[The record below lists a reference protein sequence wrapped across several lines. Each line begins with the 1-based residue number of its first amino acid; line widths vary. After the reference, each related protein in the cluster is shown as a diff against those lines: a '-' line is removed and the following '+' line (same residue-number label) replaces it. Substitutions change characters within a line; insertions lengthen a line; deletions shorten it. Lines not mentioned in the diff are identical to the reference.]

1 MKLIHELWPFIRRF
15 RPHLHRMI
23 LGTLS
28 GALAL
33 VAAVGLLSL
42 SGWFISAAALAGL
55 TPAGTLA
62 FNYFYPS
69 MGVRLFAA
77 VRIIGRYGE
86 RLISHDTTFRILKT
100 LRVWFYESIEPLGPA
115 GLSGYRSGDILN
127 RLVSDIDALDN
138 LYVRLLSPVVSAIL
152 IVISVGVLLGIFDT
166 ALMLA
171 ACTILL
177 IAIVIVPWAASIFA
191 MGVGRDMARTGGKFR
206 AGVIEGIQGLT
217 DLIVFGAVEK
227 HLERLNG
234 VHRQLMS
241 FQKRMS
247 HIRGLSNASIS
258 LLSGAAVW
266 VVLFM
271 GVSLA
276 GSDKMPGEFLACL
289 ALAVWVA
296 FESAV
301 PLVNAFQYLGHSQE
315 AAKRIHEITSIS
327 SSVVFNKTSQGSL
340 DNFDIHIENL
350 RFQYDPAT
358 VPVIDDLCLKIS
370 YGSRIALVG
379 ETGCG
384 KSTLVE
390 LLSRIRDPNLGSIRI
405 GGRNLKG
412 FAEND
417 LRRTITVISQQAHIF
432 NTTIAENL
440 RIARPGASQSDLFH
454 ALDTVKLAD
463 FVRCL
468 PDGLETF
475 VGEGGRGLSGG
486 QARRLALARAVLHN
500 APIWLL
506 DEPTEGLDR
515 ITEKQVFHSL
525 MKCAEKRT
533 VLIITHRLLNFQHLD
548 QIALMEKGRIAAL
561 GSHKNLVKTDSR
573 YRRIVSKMV

>member
-1 MKLIHELWPFIRRF
+1 MKLIPELWPFIRRF
-15 RPHLHRMI
+15 RPHLHRMF
-23 LGTLS
+23 LATLS
-28 GALAL
+28 GAMAL
-33 VAAVGLLSL
+33 VASVGLLSL
-42 SGWFISAAALAGL
+42 SGWFISAAAFAGL
-55 TPAGTLA
+55 TSAGALA

-69 MGVRLFAA
+69 LGVRLFAA
-77 VRIIGRYGE
+77 IRIIARYGE
-86 RLISHDTTFRILKT
+86 RLISHDTTFHILKT
-100 LRVWFYESIEPLGPA
+100 LRVWFYERIEPLGPA
-115 GLSGYRSGDILN
+115 ALSGYRSGDILV

-166 ALMLA
+166 ALTLA

-177 IAIVIVPWAASIFA
+177 TAMVIVPWAASVLA
-191 MGVGRDMARTGGKFR
+191 MGVGRALARTGGMLR
-206 AGVIEGIQGLT
+206 AGVIENIQGLT

-234 VHRQLMS
+234 VHRQLIS

-258 LLSGAAVW
+258 LLSGSAVW

-271 GVSLA
+271 GISLV
-276 GSDKMPGEFLACL
+276 GSGKMPGEFLACL

-296 FESAV
+296 FETAV
-301 PLVNAFQYLGHSQE
+301 PLVNAFQYLGHTRE
-315 AAKRIHEITSIS
+315 AAKRIHEVTSAS
-327 SSVVFNKTSQGSL
+327 PPVVFKKTSQGSL
-340 DNFDIHIENL
+340 DGFDIHIENL
-350 RFQYDPAT
+350 RFQYDPEAA
-358 VPVIDDLCLKIS
+358 PVIDDLCLKIS

-384 KSTLVE
+384 KSTLVH
-390 LLSRIRDPNLGSIRI
+390 LLTRAWDPNRGSIRI
-405 GGRNLKG
+405 GGRNLKN
-412 FAEND
+412 FAEDD
-417 LRRTITVISQQAHIF
+417 LRRTITVISQQTHIF

-440 RIARPGASQSDLFH
+440 RIARPGAKESDLYH
-454 ALDTVKLAD
+454 ALDTVRLAD

-468 PDGLETF
+468 PDGLETY

-500 APIWLL
+500 SPVWLL
-506 DEPTEGLDR
+506 DEPTEGLDKT
-515 ITEKQVFHSL
+515 TEEQVLHSL
-525 MKCAEKRT
+525 IKLAENRT
-533 VLIITHRLLNFQHLD
+533 MIIITHRLLNFQHLD
-548 QIALMEKGRIAAL
+548 QIALMEKGRIAAF
-561 GSHKNLVKTDSR
+561 GSHKDLLKEDSR